1 MSNMQRPQAQATA
14 TGQEKKTAATGDT
27 GQALAKA
34 QSSATGQ
41 RRKDDKHVVINLTLG
56 KRFKAAWKHDLPIV
70 ARENSRL
77 WFISLLYASDW
88 ISA

>member
-1 MSNMQRPQAQATA
+1 MRVPTSA
-14 TGQEKKTAATGDT
+14 TGQEKKSAATSDNE
-27 GQALAKA
+27 QALAEP

-41 RRKDDKHVVINLTLG
+41 RRKDDKHVVINLTIG